1 MFEIR
6 ITPEAL
12 ADLQTYSKRDR
23 RRILDDIESCLQHEP
38 GRETRNNKK
47 LRPNRLAERELRTG
61 RFRVFYDIDE
71 GKALVKIAAI
81 GHKRANWLYVGG
93 EEFQL

>member
-6 ITPEAL
+6 STPEAVD
-12 ADLQTYSKRDR
+12 DLHMYSKPERK
-23 RRILDDIESCLQHEP
+23 RILDDIESCLKYEP

-47 LRPNRLAERELRTG
+47 LRPNRLAERELRVD

-71 GKALVKIAAI
+71 EGVMVKIEAI
-81 GHKRANWLYVGG
+81 GSKRGSRLYIRG